1 MSELVERHELLDP
14 GPATAVAGMLG
25 VPLPDLEDGDGL
37 PLTWHWVYLLER
49 PRLEDLGP
57 DGHPARHAVP
67 TPPGP
72 GRRRMWAGG
81 SIRSHAPLLVGE
93 PTTRRTRVLDT
104 TEKHGRSGRLTFV
117 AVGHTLLQRGRVV
130 VEERQD
136 ILYREAGA
144 GPAYSEGE
152 GGECLDV
159 GPDEWSVPVSPTL
172 LFQFSALTYNG
183 HRIHYDRDYARTE
196 EGYPGL
202 VVHGPLQ
209 AMVMAEA
216 ARSRGVTTGRGAVF
230 DYRLVAPLFE
240 GQGLVAR
247 AVGHD
252 GQLRTTVRDS
262 WGRRT
267 AEGSITAT

>member
-81 SIRSHAPLLVGE
+81 SIRSRAPLLVGE
-93 PTTRRTRVLDT
+93 PTTRRTRVLET

-117 AVGHTLLQRGRVV
+117 AVGHTILQRGRVV
-130 VEERQD
+130 VEER
-136 ILYREAGA
+136 
-144 GPAYSEGE
+144 
-152 GGECLDV
+152 LDV

-216 ARSRGVTTGRGAVF
+216 ARSRGVSAGRGAVF

-247 AVGHD
+247 AVQHD